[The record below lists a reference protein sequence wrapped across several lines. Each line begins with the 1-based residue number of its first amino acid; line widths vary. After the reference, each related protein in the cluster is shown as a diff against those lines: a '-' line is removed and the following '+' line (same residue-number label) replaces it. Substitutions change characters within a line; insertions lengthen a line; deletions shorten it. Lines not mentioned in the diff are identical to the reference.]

1 MWRWRRPDP
10 EGLVEGEA
18 NSKVPPKLIYPS
30 PARFKFRKHVVSKL
44 AKQVVA
50 TSKGRTYI
58 NCANPTIKGS
68 SDIGVIVFTV
78 PAELI

>member
-30 PARFKFRKHVVSKL
+30 PARFNFREHVVSKL
-44 AKQVVA
+44 AKQLARDEPILIVPIRLSREVV
-50 TSKGRTYI
+50 I
-58 NCANPTIKGS
+58 W
-68 SDIGVIVFTV
+68 
-78 PAELI
+78 E